1 MEELFLEYKPDAA
14 AAVRRMEAWWEGAVL
29 DRPAVQV
36 RAPKSKP
43 VARPENH
50 HASLRERWMDADYAV
65 RQAEAWIASTYWCG
79 ETLPTFVPNLGP
91 ELLAAAYGAELEFG
105 EETSWSV
112 PALPSWEGL
121 GNLEFDAS
129 NPYIQKI
136 LEMTRL
142 GVQVGRGKFLVGITD
157 LHPGAD
163 LAASIRDPQQLCV
176 DLVEAPEQVH
186 RLMGRIRPAFYEM
199 YGLQEHILRD
209 AGQEIAVSWHP
220 LFSRGRYYIPS
231 ADFSCMVS
239 ERMFREFF
247 LQEIVEEI
255 EWLDRSVYHLDGPR
269 ALHLLDAIL
278 EIPKLGALEFVY
290 GAGNG
295 PASKW
300 MDVYRRVLAAGKN
313 IHITADPDDLEPFF
327 EALAPERVM
336 LCTWASDVEHADAIV
351 RRVTKWSR
359 PGS

>member
-1 MEELFLEYKPDAA
+1 MSEFVLESKPDAGMA
-14 AAVRRMEAWWEGAVL
+14 ICRMEAWWEGAIL

-36 RAPKSKP
+36 RAPKP
-43 VARPENH
+43 RQVTAPESR
-50 HASLRERWMDADYAV
+50 HASLRERWMDAEYAV
-65 RQAEAWIASTYWCG
+65 RCAEAWVASTYWCG

-105 EETSWSV
+105 EDTSWSV
-112 PALPSWEGL
+112 PVLRDWDGL
-121 GNLEFDAS
+121 DRLSFNQF

-142 GVQVGRGKFLVGITD
+142 GLDVGRGKFLVGITD

-163 LAASIRDPQQLCV
+163 LAASLRDPQQLCV
-176 DLVEAPEQVH
+176 DLVEAPEHVH
-186 RLMGRIRPAFYEM
+186 QLMDRIRPAFYEM
-199 YGLQEHILRD
+199 YGLQETILKE

-220 LFSRGRYYIPS
+220 LFARGRYYIPS

-239 ERMFREFF
+239 ERMFRDFF
-247 LQEIVEEI
+247 LQEIVEEV
-255 EWLDRSVYHLDGPR
+255 EWLDRSVYHLDGPG

-278 EIPKLGALEFVY
+278 EIPKLDALEFVY

-313 IHITADPDDLEPFF
+313 IHISAEPDDLDPFF
-327 EALAPERVM
+327 EALDPEGVM
-336 LCTWASDVEHADAIV
+336 LCTWANDVEHADAIV
-351 RRVTKWSR
+351 RRVSKWSR
-359 PGS
+359 RGR